1 MSIEELLTRT
11 YAAFNARDIKAVLAV
26 MDADVDW
33 PNGME
38 GGRVIGHDEVR
49 RYWTRQWSMIDPT
62 VTPERFVTEADGR
75 IAVDVHQVVRDL
87 EGNVLADVT
96 VQHVYLIENGLV
108 KSMEIRNSESPPQSP
123 TRGDD
128 EPPHPR
134 VD

>member
-1 MSIEELLTRT
+1 MTIEELLTRT

-49 RYWTRQWSMIDPT
+49 RYWTRQWSMIDPK
-62 VTPERFVTEADGR
+62 VTPERFVTEEDGR

-87 EGNVLADVT
+87 EGNVLADVM
-96 VQHVYLIENGLV
+96 VQHVYRVEDGMI
-108 KSMEIRNSESPPQSP
+108 KSMEIRNDSQAGSTPGS
-123 TRGDD
+123 
-128 EPPHPR
+128 
-134 VD
+134 